1 MFAKEKLM
9 SEAVVKVRKISRLS
23 AGSNHNYART
33 SCMFKVFPL
42 FRKSSITDVFLTRE
56 PTQLCEFVPR
66 IDWYSH
72 QAQNIAVG
80 RDAPGQPVKTWD
92 GTWDGTRF

>member
-9 SEAVVKVRKISRLS
+9 SEAVVKVRKYYVSRT
-23 AGSNHNYART
+23 GSNHNYKRT
-33 SCMFKVFPL
+33 SCVFKVFPL

-72 QAQNIAVG
+72 QAQTKYCCGTG
-80 RDAPGQPVKTWD
+80 RARTASQN
-92 GTWDGTRF
+92 